1 MAIDN
6 VPIDDI
12 TDMLNDIEG
21 MMNSSTVSEEE
32 LQPTKE
38 VGAPLTDDDTDLSDA
53 DQPLDIQ
60 MLLSNT
66 TYIGEVPYSTI
77 VEYITS
83 QFENYIGT
91 TDRSDYV
98 DIFYDQLDESYSVIN
113 DEDEYHDEKRYFLDN
128 LEEQFISFMSTEFE
142 NRLGITLAIVE
153 EEEYDQNEIEFIIR
167 ETYEYFILKA
177 PFNFT
182 TAIVKDMTPHLTISD
197 DNDTLLN
204 EIQSKLMAYSPII
217 TTMTPT
223 EFLNL
228 TDGVEIQAFYEDNMI
243 VGNFLKK
250 YVLKLYQ
257 YPEFEVQLINT
268 ISLALDQPTETTGG
282 M

>member
-12 TDMLNDIEG
+12 TDMMNDIEG
-21 MMNSSTVSEEE
+21 MMDSSTVSEEE

-77 VEYITS
+77 VECITS
-83 QFENYIGT
+83 QFEDYIGI

-113 DEDEYHDEKRYFLDN
+113 DEDEFHDEKRYFLDPP
-128 LEEQFISFMSTEFE
+128 S
-142 NRLGITLAIVE
+142 R
-153 EEEYDQNEIEFIIR
+153 
-167 ETYEYFILKA
+167 
-177 PFNFT
+177 FT
-182 TAIVKDMTPHLTISD
+182 TI
-197 DNDTLLN
+197 
-204 EIQSKLMAYSPII
+204 
-217 TTMTPT
+217 
-223 EFLNL
+223 
-228 TDGVEIQAFYEDNMI
+228 DGVVFAVCHQW
-243 VGNFLKK
+243 GNQFDKFRK
-250 YVLKLYQ
+250 YVEDKLGWMI
-257 YPEFEVQLINT
+257 EEI
-268 ISLALDQPTETTGG
+268 
-282 M
+282 